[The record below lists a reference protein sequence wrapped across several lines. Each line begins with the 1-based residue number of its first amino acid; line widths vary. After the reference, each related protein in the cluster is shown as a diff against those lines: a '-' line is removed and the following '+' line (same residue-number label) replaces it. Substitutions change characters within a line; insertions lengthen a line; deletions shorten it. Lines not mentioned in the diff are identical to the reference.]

1 MPAFICICY
10 HLYFFYLL
18 PDADNRYLWYLD
30 ALAAVCLF
38 IFLFL
43 ELLAAHRKEKYIN
56 ELLSED
62 TLILPQLPDWENR
75 ELIEHDN
82 RILSRQIDTQ
92 FQINCDLQDYVAK
105 AVHEIKVP
113 LSACMLMAENL
124 PETADRE
131 EMLWQLNRINVQL
144 RLSLLGVKVQSCLF
158 DVQIRPVRLS
168 DIVKTALH
176 NNQFFLINMHFNIEV
191 KIRDEIIHT
200 DASYLVYVLDQLLSN
215 AIKYAGEN
223 PYLNIESRR
232 GEVQRSDT
240 VDCEED
246 KTDRSDFWKE
256 ELKTEIRKADRI
268 RLIIEDH
275 GEGIAREDL
284 ERIFQKGYT
293 GHNHRNGRYKS
304 TGMGLY
310 LAKEICHR
318 LGCKISVE
326 SEYGCYTRFTITF
339 PDEDFP

>member
-1 MPAFICICY
+1 MPAFIGICY

-43 ELLAAHRKEKYIN
+43 DFMAAHRKEKYIK
-56 ELLSED
+56 ELLSMD
-62 TLILPQLPDWENR
+62 TLALPQLPDWENR

-82 RILSRQIDTQ
+82 RILSRQIETQ
-92 FQINCDLQDYVAK
+92 FRINCDLQDYVAK

-113 LSACMLMAENL
+113 LSACLLMAENIS
-124 PETADRE
+124 ESADRE

-144 RLSLLGVKVQSCLF
+144 RLSMLGVKVQGCLF

-168 DIVKTALH
+168 DIVKTSLH
-176 NNQFFLINMHFNIEV
+176 NNQFFLINMHFDIRV
-191 KIRDEIIHT
+191 KVWDEIIHT

-215 AIKYAGEN
+215 AVKYAGEN

-232 GEVQRSDT
+232 D
-240 VDCEED
+240 
-246 KTDRSDFWKE
+246 
-256 ELKTEIRKADRI
+256 EIQKKDRI

-275 GEGIAREDL
+275 GEGILKEDL

-318 LGCKISVE
+318 LGCGISVE
-326 SEYGCYTRFTITF
+326 SEYGCYTKFTITF
-339 PDEDFP
+339 PDEGFP

>member
-1 MPAFICICY
+1 MPAFIVICY

-43 ELLAAHRKEKYIN
+43 ELLTAHRKEKYIK
-56 ELLSED
+56 ELLSAD
-62 TLILPQLPDWENR
+62 TLILPQLSDWENR

-82 RILSRQIDTQ
+82 QILSRQIDTQ
-92 FQINCDLQDYVAK
+92 FQMNCDLQDYVAK

-124 PETADRE
+124 PETDDRA

-144 RLSLLGVKVQSCLF
+144 RLSLLGVKVQGCLF

-176 NNQFFLINMHFNIEV
+176 NNQFFLINMHFDIRV
-191 KIRDEIIHT
+191 KVRDEIIHT
-200 DASYLVYVLDQLLSN
+200 DASYLVYVLDQMLSN

-223 PYLNIESRR
+223 PYLCITSKRDDI
-232 GEVQRSDT
+232 Q
-240 VDCEED
+240 
-246 KTDRSDFWKE
+246 
-256 ELKTEIRKADRI
+256 KADIHKNDIQRTNIQRNNIQRNSIQRNSI

-275 GEGIAREDL
+275 GEGIVREDL

-318 LGCKISVE
+318 LGCEINVE
-326 SEYGCYTRFTITF
+326 SEYGCYTRFMITF

>member
-1 MPAFICICY
+1 MPVFIGICY

-30 ALAAVCLF
+30 VLAAVSLF

-43 ELLAAHRKEKYIN
+43 ELLTAHRKEKYIK
-56 ELLSED
+56 ELLTAD
-62 TLILPQLPDWENR
+62 TLILPQLPDWANR

-82 RILSRQIDTQ
+82 RILSRQIDMQ
-92 FQINCDLQDYVAK
+92 FRINCDLQDYVAK

-113 LSACMLMAENL
+113 LSACMLVAENL

-176 NNQFFLINMHFNIEV
+176 NNQFFLINMHFNIQV
-191 KIRDEIIHT
+191 KVWDEIIHT
-200 DASYLVYVLDQLLSN
+200 DASYLVYVLDQLFSN
-215 AIKYAGEN
+215 AIKYSGEN
-223 PYLNIESRR
+223 PYLSIESLRD
-232 GEVQRSDT
+232 G
-240 VDCEED
+240 
-246 KTDRSDFWKE
+246 
-256 ELKTEIRKADRI
+256 IRKNDTANGEADRI
-268 RLIIEDH
+268 KLIIEDH
-275 GEGIAREDL
+275 GEGIIKEDL

-310 LAKEICHR
+310 LAKEICRR
-318 LGCKISVE
+318 LGCEISVE

-339 PDEDFP
+339 PDGDFP